1 MPLTEDQKFKYWID
15 KVDTEV
21 EKRVCMSV
29 HDLPDCPYRDWFED
43 GVSPVSAAR
52 KAIKNAKE

>member
-29 HDLPDCPYRDWFED
+29 HDLPDCPYRDWYED
-43 GVSPVSAAR
+43 GVTPVQAAR
-52 KAIKNAKE
+52 KAIKNAKD